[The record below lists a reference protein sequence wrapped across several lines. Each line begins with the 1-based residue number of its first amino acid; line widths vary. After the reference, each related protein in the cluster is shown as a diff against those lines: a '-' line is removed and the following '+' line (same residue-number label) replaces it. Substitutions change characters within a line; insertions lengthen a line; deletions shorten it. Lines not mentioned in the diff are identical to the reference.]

1 MAFDVDV
8 VFDGDGEA
16 AEGLS
21 EVGGF
26 GFLEGGVEIPGEV
39 GAEHG
44 VAGFDGAGDVTD
56 EVGGGDFFGGELLA
70 ELGEGKGGE
79 GHGVRGS

>member
-26 GFLEGGVEIPGEV
+26 GFLEGSVEIPGEV
-39 GAEHG
+39 GAEYG
-44 VAGFDGAGDVTD
+44 VAGFDAACDVTD

-79 GHGVRGS
+79 GHGGRRS